1 MHLLQSSTCSIYIN
15 GSKHQLTADKIY
27 RGEYFY
33 TDLKHQILDGA
44 YTRTQLHLHVKEEL
58 ILNRVEIRVDLKD
71 LELQAMLCNGFQT
84 WSGTKYYTPSENIP
98 CLHTVAKP
106 LFKYYGDYYI
116 DSPFIS
122 DQHLHSWT
130 FTRLQFKFIHNELF
144 LASNNDQ
151 LAYTLFAYCKKSKQL
166 IITKELKDFPI
177 KNSYPLFDII
187 SGMNPG
193 IQHTGS
199 WETHHLYPNTNK
211 ENTLQSAWTS
221 WYKYQQNITSNIL
234 NKELDDLKEQV
245 KPDLFQIDDGYQTH
259 IGDWLSFKDS
269 LKTDLKPI
277 SQRIKKM
284 GLTPG
289 IWLAPFVVEPKS
301 RIFKEHKDWIVKDQA
316 GKPIKVGYN
325 GVWKCWYYAL
335 DIYKTEVQN
344 YLLKVFHSLK
354 NEFGFEFFKLD
365 FLFAACINPPKG
377 VSKAQAMTFGME
389 FLKRATQDA
398 TLLSCGVPLA
408 SSFGIA
414 DISRVGP
421 DTHLKWDFPLLKH
434 LSKRERPSNFLAL
447 NTIICRYPF
456 RNFSA
461 LDPDV
466 YILRSNNKKEG
477 LDLTYDQKR
486 THVLIASLFG
496 DVQFT
501 SDTVSDYTSQQKEIL
516 AEAKPFR
523 NCTIQSI
530 RRLQNDCYNVNTE
543 EAALYINLGEQA
555 KKISFKGHI
564 ETLEAYCTKIFYLD
578 Q

>member
-15 GSKHQLTADKIY
+15 GSEHQPTSDKIY
-27 RGEYFY
+27 RGDHFY
-33 TDLKHQILDGA
+33 IDLNHELDDGA
-44 YTRTQLHLHVKEEL
+44 YTRTQLNLHVKEEL
-58 ILNRVEIRVDLKD
+58 ILNKVEIRVDLKD
-71 LELQAMLCNGFQT
+71 LELQSMLCNGFQT
-84 WSGTKYYTPSENIP
+84 WSGTKYYEPSENIP
-98 CLHTVAKP
+98 SLHPLAKP
-106 LFKYYGDYYI
+106 LFKYYGDYHMN
-116 DSPFIS
+116 SPFIS
-122 DQHLHSWT
+122 DHHLHSWT
-130 FTRLQFKFIHNELF
+130 FTRLQFKFIQNELF

-166 IITKELKDFPI
+166 IITKELNNFPI

-187 SGMNPG
+187 SGMNNG
-193 IQHTGS
+193 IQQTGS
-199 WETHHLYPNTNK
+199 WESLNKYPNDHK

-221 WYKYQQNITSNIL
+221 WYKYQQNITSTTL
-234 NKELDDLKEQV
+234 NKELDQLEEQV

-269 LKTDLKPI
+269 LKTNLKPI
-277 SQRIKKM
+277 SMRIKNM
-284 GLTPG
+284 GMTAG

-301 RIFKEHKDWIVKDQA
+301 ALFKEHNDWIVKDQS

-335 DIYKTEVQN
+335 DIYNTAVQN

-354 NEFGFEFFKLD
+354 NEFNFEFFKLD

-377 VSKAQAMTFGME
+377 VSRAQAMTFGME
-389 FLKRATQDA
+389 FLKRATQGA
-398 TLLSCGVPLA
+398 TLLSCGIPLA

-434 LSKRERPSNFLAL
+434 LGKRERPSNLMAL
-447 NTIICRYPF
+447 HTIICRYPF

-466 YILRSNNKKEG
+466 YILRLNNKSEG

-501 SDTVSDYTSQQKEIL
+501 SDTVSDYKSQQKEIL
-516 AEAKPFR
+516 TEAESLKKCAIK
-523 NCTIQSI
+523 SI
-530 RRLQNDCYNVNTE
+530 RRLQNDCYKVGTE
-543 EAALYINLGEQA
+543 DIALYVNLGGQA

-564 ETLEAYCTKIFYLD
+564 FSLEAYCTKIFHLD